1 MDFLEGNLTDL
12 TAAGR
17 QAAEERSLEAVGER
31 LKDIYRRER
40 ILPPLPAS
48 MLRCHA
54 KA

>member
-1 MDFLEGNLTDL
+1 MDLLAGDLPDL

-31 LKDIYRRER
+31 LEDIYRRER

-48 MLRCHA
+48 MPRRRA